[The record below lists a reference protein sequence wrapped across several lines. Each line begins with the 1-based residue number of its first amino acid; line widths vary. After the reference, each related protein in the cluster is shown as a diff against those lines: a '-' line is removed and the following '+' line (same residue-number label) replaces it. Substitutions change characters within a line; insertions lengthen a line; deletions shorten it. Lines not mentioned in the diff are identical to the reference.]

1 MRKLELKNV
10 IPPNIVPKS
19 TVDRI
24 LTVNGM
30 MSLKLEHICADVKCH
45 FIHSQIFLT
54 ISDLHN
60 NVSFINCID

>member
-1 MRKLELKNV
+1 MRKLEFKNV

-30 MSLKLEHICADVKCH
+30 MSVKLEHICGNAK
-45 FIHSQIFLT
+45 
-54 ISDLHN
+54 
-60 NVSFINCID
+60 